1 MSSHQDFVVSEFAVN
16 SFSNCTEKS
25 VQRRPSVATPTERPE
40 IIVPKSE
47 IDQTAHQRP
56 SRDFKRP
63 ERVNRTLSGAT
74 KLNSNSDIRAKH
86 TDALK
91 EKPKKSAFR
100 PASDYD
106 YYDDGD
112 VRVIGKANS
121 KVNLQNSIHKL
132 IFENNLICCYCL
144 DCSFIYNRWR

>member
-1 MSSHQDFVVSEFAVN
+1 MLRIFVA
-16 SFSNCTEKS
+16 EKS
-25 VQRRPSVATPTERPE
+25 IQRRPSIAAATERPE

-47 IDQTAHQRP
+47 VDQTAHQRP

-63 ERVNRTLSGAT
+63 ERVNRTFSSAT
-74 KLNSNSDIRAKH
+74 KLNSN
-86 TDALK
+86 TDANAKPADAQK

-121 KVNLQNSIHKL
+121 KVKCHFSSPSIKL
-132 IFENNLICCYCL
+132 IHFAGRSFENIIAFAHTPAGEGNTARCR
-144 DCSFIYNRWR
+144 NH

>member
-1 MSSHQDFVVSEFAVN
+1 MRSKFIFK
-16 SFSNCTEKS
+16 FKTEKS
-25 VQRRPSVATPTERPE
+25 VQRRPLVAAPTERPE
-40 IIVPKSE
+40 TIVPKSE

-63 ERVNRTLSGAT
+63 ERVNRTFSSAS
-74 KLNSNSDIRAKH
+74 KLNSNSDSNNKNTA
-86 TDALK
+86 ALK

-121 KVNLQNSIHKL
+121 KVQIEYRN
-132 IFENNLICCYCL
+132 
-144 DCSFIYNRWR
+144 